1 MSDDSAEWEAFV
13 AVYRIRDDLEAAIKK
28 AMDVLWTAPK
38 ADKWDRAY
46 KAAESIYE
54 DMLMWESLQHV
65 IDALE
70 ELSDDE

>member
-1 MSDDSAEWEAFV
+1 MSEDTPEWEAFV
-13 AVYRIRDDLEAAIKK
+13 SVYRIRDDLEAAIKK

-38 ADKWDRAY
+38 SEKWDRAY